1 MMKTPSWRWRVS
13 AGPALLAV
21 GCLLL
26 LASLAIPWMRLTNPL
41 VHGLDAVTWD
51 SPGGEVV
58 GLLIG
63 RYTGMVIFSV
73 AFACVVAIIVGRI
86 ASQLWRPE
94 RTDASGTTVIVIA
107 LALVGLGLVGIM
119 LLLMPVG
126 LELGYPYYDVALL
139 GGGFV
144 ALAGLLCAIMGA
156 ALIKPAKW

>member
-1 MMKTPSWRWRVS
+1 MTPPWRWRLS
-13 AGPALLAV
+13 AGPALLTV
-21 GCLLL
+21 GWLLL
-26 LASLAIPWMRLTNPL
+26 LTSLAIPWMRLTDPL
-41 VHGLDAVTWD
+41 LHGADAVMWD
-51 SPGGEVV
+51 SPGREVV
-58 GLLIG
+58 GLLVG
-63 RYTGMVIFSV
+63 AYTSMVIFSV
-73 AFACVVAIIVGRI
+73 AFVCVVAIIVGRI

-126 LELGYPYYDVALL
+126 LELVFPYYDVALL

-144 ALAGLLCAIMGA
+144 AVAGLLSTIAGA